1 MISKPQIYFAYHH
14 RHKYFPNSSN
24 VFISHKF
31 LPSIT
36 QTKCRKKVEELK
48 AHTTNWNNIYRLY
61 SAAPSSVF
69 LLPRFNKDISTL
81 SFRKIVYGVRC
92 FDSSQCRVENI
103 LMVYISEYIQQNCW
117 VAAKSWSLSDSVL
130 FAALAAEKL
139 NCRNCFVN
147 TSEVLQHNQINQIYV
162 ELRYKGYRGN
172 YPAENSKILESRI
185 VVIHISKLL
194 AKVCGICGNSCIWQ
208 ILLEILCDSSIKG
221 KKTSCQFRSSDC
233 WGLYIILVLTLQP
246 AT

>member
-1 MISKPQIYFAYHH
+1 MISKPQIYFAYHY

-103 LMVYISEYIQQNCW
+103 LMVYTYIRIYT
-117 VAAKSWSLSDSVL
+117 AELLSCC
-130 FAALAAEKL
+130 E
-139 NCRNCFVN
+139 
-147 TSEVLQHNQINQIYV
+147 
-162 ELRYKGYRGN
+162 
-172 YPAENSKILESRI
+172 ILEPFRFRF
-185 VVIHISKLL
+185 
-194 AKVCGICGNSCIWQ
+194 VCCFGS
-208 ILLEILCDSSIKG
+208 
-221 KKTSCQFRSSDC
+221 
-233 WGLYIILVLTLQP
+233 
-246 AT
+246 